1 MKKLTWIA
9 ALAAGVFVFAGCATT
24 EYGSRAKYA
33 GTRCENG
40 KRALYA
46 GMKCKPEA
54 SAAADSE
61 PDEDNKS

>member
-1 MKKLTWIA
+1 MRKLTWVA
-9 ALAAGVFVFAGCATT
+9 VLVLGACAFVGCATT

-46 GMKCKPEA
+46 GMKCRPPA
-54 SAAADSE
+54 SEQESAVSKDTE
-61 PDEDNKS
+61 G